1 MKKLSYIL
9 IVSTL
14 LSNAYASNYSDKTYF
29 SARPQL
35 SNLAMQQTTWHNNL
49 YQKPDT
55 KYNGTIQVVPFYQE
69 SVNKSDIGKYFGFD
83 WGGTRGIEN
92 IISVE
97 SPQAVA
103 GPNGADR
110 VFSARYIIHDQ
121 APAIAHDAAIQS
133 QYRMNPYQET
143 VGARI
148 DYNQDLDKILNGLYF
163 RASTQLVEIKNNF
176 NTSNIG
182 AQTSQ
187 QIPGMAGTSV
197 SFSDYLAGRVSN
209 TTAGNI
215 QAPLKYAKIDG
226 GSHSSSGFADIDL
239 RLGYKYLYKRR
250 TRASINLSMLI
261 PTGKTPKGEWL
272 FEPVHGNGHHWG
284 IGFGLDLSLT
294 LWRRDNKSVE
304 FMIAGDYKYL
314 FQGIEKR
321 TIDFREANP
330 NTVTPLKGGHYLLAG
345 ENQKTGVFP
354 LANVLTRDFKV
365 TPENQF
371 DGIANFTVNYKNLV
385 FDLGYNFFV
394 KEKEG
399 VRLRHPWENDK
410 YAIAGITYNTTNPF
424 NLLVAADTSQ
434 SYAYNNAPA
443 GTNAAIQEQ
452 YLDFDS
458 IRSPNAVTHKF
469 YGGIGYQWNK
479 NQYPAMLGI
488 GGAYEFVQR
497 NSSLETWSLWIKA
510 GVSW

>member
-1 MKKLSYIL
+1 MKKLSYLL
-9 IVSTL
+9 IVSML
-14 LSNAYASNYSDKTYF
+14 LGNAYAVKYSDKTYF
-29 SARPQL
+29 TARPQL

-55 KYNGTIQVVPFYQE
+55 KYKGTIQIVPFYQE
-69 SVNKSDIGKYFGFD
+69 SINKSDIGKYFGFN

-97 SPQAVA
+97 SPNVVA
-103 GPNGADR
+103 GPNETNK

-121 APAIAHDAAIQS
+121 ASAGAHNAAIQA
-133 QYRMNPYQET
+133 QYSMSPYQET
-143 VGARI
+143 IGARI

-187 QIPGMAGTSV
+187 QIPGIQNTSV
-197 SFSDYLAGRVSN
+197 SLLDYLAGRVSN
-209 TTAGNI
+209 TTADNV

-250 TRASINLSMLI
+250 THASINLSMLI

-284 IGFGLDLSLT
+284 IGFGLDLSVT
-294 LWRRDNKSVE
+294 LWKHDNKSIE

-321 TIDFREANP
+321 TLDFREANP
-330 NTVTPLKGGHYLLAG
+330 NSVTPLKGGHYLLGG
-345 ENQKTGVFP
+345 ENGKKGVFP
-354 LANVLTRDFKV
+354 LANILTRDFKV

-371 DGIANFTVNYKNLV
+371 DAIANFTVNYKKLV

-399 VRLRHPWENDK
+399 ISLRHPWENDK
-410 YAIAGITYNTTNPF
+410 YAIAGITYNTNNDF
-424 NLLVAADTSQ
+424 NLLVANDTSQ
-434 SYAYNNAPA
+434 SYAYNGAAIN
-443 GTNAAIQEQ
+443 TNAAIQKQ
-452 YLDFDS
+452 YLDFES
-458 IRSPNAVTHKF
+458 VRSPNAVTHKF

-479 NQYPAMLGI
+479 DKYPAMLGI
-488 GGAYEFVQR
+488 GGAYEIVQR
-497 NSSLETWSLWIKA
+497 NSSLETWSLWTKVGI
-510 GVSW
+510 SW